1 MEVSCHLDVLCQ
13 SRLISIPSD
22 LPEVLSWILSD
33 FVRTRME
40 TPEVV
45 VRKMVAR
52 RCITH
57 VYATLNEET
66 LEAFDTSLH

>member
-1 MEVSCHLDVLCQ
+1 
-13 SRLISIPSD
+13 
-22 LPEVLSWILSD
+22 
-33 FVRTRME
+33 ME

-57 VYATLNEET
+57 VYTTLNEET